1 MARLDSGWM
10 RLLADARTAVLATI
24 GPDGRPRLVPICFV
38 VAGEGPDRGR
48 SDRGASD
55 RGWPILYT
63 PLDEKPKRA
72 TDPHALGRVRDILA
86 QPDVTLLVDRWDED
100 WSKLA
105 WLRLHGR
112 AELLEPAAAGSVAMG
127 SAAVDSADGRAAAD
141 SADGRAAA
149 IAALRA
155 KYRQYADHDL
165 ESRPLIRIAVTRWTS
180 WGLAG
185 PLSNLAPDHRAGA

>member
-24 GPDGRPRLVPICFV
+24 GSDGRPRLVPICFV
-38 VAGEGPDRGR
+38 VAGEGPDRGG

-55 RGWPILYT
+55 GGWPILYT

-72 TDPHALGRVRDILA
+72 ADPHALGRVRDILA

-127 SAAVDSADGRAAAD
+127 SAAAD
-141 SADGRAAA
+141 SADERAAA
-149 IAALRA
+149 VGALRA

-180 WGLAG
+180 WGPAG